1 MKEIIKKYPVI
12 IEIISGIIAV
22 VFLIYQLRSM
32 LLLGETTLVHDN
44 LFGAY
49 PSFQFFAEN
58 IINGHFPFWNPFN
71 HGGEPFYPLLGQ
83 TRLLEPTTLLTIY
96 LGQFITDDLVILFNW
111 NRTIQG
117 VVMAFGVYIV
127 FRSIAKHLFVRLSLI
142 PILLYSSFIL
152 GSFRQDSILYQFAW
166 IPYIAYF
173 LLRIV
178 YHKDYRW
185 HNWFVLAGLI
195 GLNWQS
201 YFFAGTWVFLLFFFG
216 HGIFSERLV
225 V

>member
-1 MKEIIKKYPVI
+1 MTSLYYLTGTAP
-12 IEIISGIIAV
+12 SRGSDGLWGI
-22 VFLIYQLRSM
+22 YS
-32 LLLGETTLVHDN
+32 
-44 LFGAY
+44 
-49 PSFQFFAEN
+49 
-58 IINGHFPFWNPFN
+58 
-71 HGGEPFYPLLGQ
+71 
-83 TRLLEPTTLLTIY
+83 
-96 LGQFITDDLVILFNW
+96 
-111 NRTIQG
+111 
-117 VVMAFGVYIV
+117 

-201 YFFAGTWVFLLFFFG
+201 YFFAGTWVFLLFFLWAWYFFG
-216 HGIFSERLV
+216 ETCCLNFSRIGPLYLNLE
-225 V
+225 